1 MFLARL
7 TSTIGALWTELMDEI
22 DRNAQPLKQGA
33 VTAVVFAAAAAAMPA
48 MAERGAQQRADAEWN
63 QRALAFQQD
72 MAAEAFGD
80 AHRIEKRMEKPG
92 TQMAMAIEPTQ
103 HGWRARAESMLAED
117 VAEGQA
123 MIVNASLRDSA
134 SLASLKP
141 FQPASLRAALKTTRE
156 ARCLAE
162 AVYYEAR
169 SESWQG
175 QMAVAEVVV
184 NRTRSN
190 YYPST
195 FCGVVYQGHERQ
207 TGCQFTF
214 TCDGSLYRQ
223 PRGAAWARSE
233 MIAAQVMMG
242 MTRPITHKA
251 THYHTREINPY
262 WSSSLVQTTRI
273 GSHVF
278 YRFPTS
284 SEKHREVVAHNND
297 TRVLDSEP
305 IA

>member
-1 MFLARL
+1 
-7 TSTIGALWTELMDEI
+7 
-22 DRNAQPLKQGA
+22 
-33 VTAVVFAAAAAAMPA
+33 
-48 MAERGAQQRADAEWN
+48 
-63 QRALAFQQD
+63 

-80 AHRIEKRMEKPG
+80 AKRMEQPG
-92 TQMAMAIEPTQ
+92 TQMAMAVESTQ
-103 HGWRARAESMLAED
+103 HGWRARAEAMLAEGA
-117 VAEGQA
+117 VEQPA

-134 SLASLKP
+134 SMASLKP

-169 SESWQG
+169 GESLQG

-190 YYPST
+190 YYPTT
-195 FCGVVYQGHERQ
+195 FCGVVYQGAERQ

-214 TCDGSLYRQ
+214 TCDGSLFRQ

-242 MTRPITHKA
+242 MTRPITHRA
-251 THYHTREINPY
+251 THYHTTEINPY

-284 SEKHREVVAHNND
+284 SEKHREVVARNND
-297 TRVLDSEP
+297 TRVLENEP
-305 IA
+305 RA